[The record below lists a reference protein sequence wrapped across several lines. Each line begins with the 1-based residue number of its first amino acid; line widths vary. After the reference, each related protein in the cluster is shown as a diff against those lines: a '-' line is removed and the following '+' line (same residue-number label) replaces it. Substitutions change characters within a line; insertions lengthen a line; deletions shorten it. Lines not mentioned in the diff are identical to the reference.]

1 MYTFFGT
8 SKDVSLGPT
17 AILSL
22 LTLTLIDGCG
32 TPGDKES
39 HAPCAVALTLFSGL
53 VQLVCA
59 VLNLGECRCIL
70 RMCGKKMYRCT
81 VNAVQSLLCAP

>member
-1 MYTFFGT
+1 MYPFLGT

-32 TPGDKES
+32 SPDDKES
-39 HAPCAVALTLFSGL
+39 RAPCAVALTLFSGL

-59 VLNLGECRCIL
+59 VLNFGEGSTQHTHTHTYVHTHTHTFWGGC
-70 RMCGKKMYRCT
+70 
-81 VNAVQSLLCAP
+81 